1 VPRKN
6 IKDLCGRPL
15 IGYTIESARAAK
27 SLTRTIVSTDDPEI
41 ASIAKELGG
50 DVPFLRAAELAG
62 DASPTFPVV
71 MNVVELLEAAGEF
84 YDAVC
89 LLQPTNPLRRPE
101 DVDACVALIRETNAD
116 SVVSVLP
123 VPDQYNPNWVYLMT
137 NGGKMKLATGGE
149 QPIPRR
155 QDLPPAF
162 HRDGSVYVT
171 RRSVLSDHGNL
182 YGSDIRGYEMDPAHS
197 VNIDTP
203 EDWAD
208 AESRMQKY
216 FAPSSSV
223 TFATGRSTK

>member
-1 VPRKN
+1 
-6 IKDLCGRPL
+6 
-15 IGYTIESARAAK
+15 
-27 SLTRTIVSTDDPEI
+27 
-41 ASIAKELGG
+41 
-50 DVPFLRAAELAG
+50 
-62 DASPTFPVV
+62 
-71 MNVVELLEAAGEF
+71 
-84 YDAVC
+84 
-89 LLQPTNPLRRPE
+89 LQPTNPLRRPE

-171 RRSVLSDHGNL
+171 RRSVLSDHRNL

-208 AESRMQKY
+208 AELRLQKF